1 MTLKTFPGYSPLNF
15 PHLVPAL
22 EFDDAIIEFSGS
34 LKDHGLPTKITSM
47 DDVELLLDA
56 FHDYVQQFNFWQYYV
71 LDVKKEKEA
80 VQAALSSGEIK
91 PWEGP
96 DITGKSAA
104 ELATILRAY
113 RDGEFILGLS
123 KYAKRFG
130 VTVDGAVAAGF
141 VRAARGSDVEL
152 VKTWGEIVDALNL
165 PLYREWEEDVD
176 IALVH
181 IKNRL
186 KYSRLEDHGPK
197 LGEITRKSV
206 PQVPFPRRELKQP

>member
-1 MTLKTFPGYSPLNF
+1 MTLKSFPGYSPLNF
-15 PHLVPAL
+15 PHLTPAL
-22 EFDDAIIEFSGS
+22 ELDDAILDFSGS
-34 LKDHGLPTKITSM
+34 LKDHGLPTKVTSM
-47 DDVELLLDA
+47 DDVELILDA
-56 FHDYVQQFNFWQYYV
+56 FHNYIQQFNFWQYYV

-80 VQAALSSGEIK
+80 VQTALSSGEIR

-113 RDGEFILGLS
+113 RDGELLQGLS

-141 VRAARGSDVEL
+141 VQAARGSDEL

-165 PLYREWEEDVD
+165 PLYREWEEDVN

-186 KYSRLEDHGPK
+186 KYTRLEDQGPK
-197 LGEITRKSV
+197 LGEISRKSV
-206 PQVPFPRRELKQP
+206 LRSAFRDES

>member
-1 MTLKTFPGYSPLNF
+1 
-15 PHLVPAL
+15 
-22 EFDDAIIEFSGS
+22 
-34 LKDHGLPTKITSM
+34 M

-56 FHDYVQQFNFWQYYV
+56 FHNYIQQFNFWQYYV
-71 LDVKKEKEA
+71 LDVKKEKET
-80 VQAALSSGEIK
+80 VQAALSSGKIK

-113 RDGEFILGLS
+113 RDGEFLEGLS

-141 VRAARGSDVEL
+141 VVAARGDGAEL
-152 VKTWGEIVDALNL
+152 ANTWGEIVDALNL
-165 PLYREWEEDVD
+165 PLYKEWEEDIN

-186 KYSRLEDHGPK
+186 KYTHLEDNGPK
-197 LGEITRKSV
+197 LGKITRKSV
-206 PQVPFPRRELKQP
+206 LVYVFRDES

>member
-15 PHLVPAL
+15 PHLTPAL
-22 EFDDAIIEFSGS
+22 ELDDAIIEFSGS
-34 LKDHGLPTKITSM
+34 LKDHGLPTEVKSM

-56 FHDYVQQFNFWQYYV
+56 FHDYIQQFNFWQYYI

-80 VQAALSSGEIK
+80 VQLALSSGEIK

-104 ELATILRAY
+104 ELATILRAH
-113 RDGEFILGLS
+113 RNGELIQGLS

-141 VRAARGSDVEL
+141 VQAARRSDIEL

-165 PLYREWEEDVD
+165 PLYREWEEDVN
-176 IALVH
+176 IALVQ

-186 KYSRLEDHGPK
+186 KYTRLEDHGPK

-206 PQVPFPRRELKQP
+206 PQSAFRCES